1 MQPRLKLIERSSAAS
16 HWPVVVVGAGPAG
29 LAVSERLAQARCPH
43 VVLERGR
50 VGESWRTQRWDSFRL
65 NTPLWMNRAAG
76 PFRTGEPGSFGTA
89 GSLVASLD
97 RLADGLPVHERVE
110 VVSARPAA
118 AGWELETTTGPLT
131 TDDLVVASGFQNV
144 PRTPAFAAELPAR
157 VRQLHVG
164 EYRRPGDLDGAV
176 LVVGGGQSGLQVAED
191 ILRGGHRVYLVT
203 SRVGRMPRRYR
214 GRDAAEW
221 LHETGQLDLPTH
233 QADPAAVRSAP
244 PQVSGTRTVSYQRL
258 AALGATLLGR
268 ATGWD
273 GQRLTL
279 AADLGANVRFA
290 DQSSARFRSAWDTQA
305 ERASL
310 TAAHEPDPADEPA
323 THLYDLEGPATL
335 DLEAAGISTI
345 VWATGFGPSVDWLP
359 PASLDANGRAQLP
372 HLHAIGAPW
381 LTHRM
386 SAGLYGMAADA
397 DRLAETLTSA
407 ELPAAA

>member
-1 MQPRLKLIERSSAAS
+1 
-16 HWPVVVVGAGPAG
+16 
-29 LAVSERLAQARCPH
+29 
-43 VVLERGR
+43 
-50 VGESWRTQRWDSFRL
+50 
-65 NTPLWMNRAAG
+65 MNRAAG
-76 PFRTGEPGSFGTA
+76 PFRAGDPGSFGTA
-89 GSLVASLD
+89 GSLIAALD
-97 RLADGLPVHERVE
+97 RLAEELPVHEGVDVLR
-110 VVSARPAA
+110 ARPAGA
-118 AGWELETTTGPLT
+118 AWELETTAGRLT
-131 TDDLVVASGFQNV
+131 ADDLVVASGFQNV

-157 VRQLHVG
+157 LRQLHVG
-164 EYRRPGDLDGAV
+164 EYRRPGDVDGAV

-191 ILRGGHRVYLVT
+191 LLRGGRRVFLAT

-244 PQVSGTRTVSYQRL
+244 PQVSGTRTVSYQLL
-258 AALGATLLGR
+258 AGLGATLLGR

-290 DQSSARFRSAWDTQA
+290 DQSSARFRSAWDEHA
-305 ERASL
+305 ARASL

-323 THLYDLEGPATL
+323 THLYEVEGPTSL
-335 DLEAAGISTI
+335 DLEAGGISTI

-397 DRLAETLTSA
+397 DRLADALAFS
-407 ELPAAA
+407 ELGAAA

>member
-1 MQPRLKLIERSSAAS
+1 MQPRLKLIERSSAG

-29 LAVSERLAQARCPH
+29 LAVSARLAQARHPH

-50 VGESWRTQRWDSFRL
+50 VGESWRSQRWDSFRL

-76 PFRTGEPGSFGTA
+76 PFRAGEPGSFGTA
-89 GSLVASLD
+89 GSLVAALD
-97 RLADGLPVHERVE
+97 RLAEELPVHEDVAVLR
-110 VVSARPAA
+110 ARPTGAT
-118 AGWELETTTGPLT
+118 WELETTAGRLT
-131 TDDLVVASGFQNV
+131 ADDLVVASGFQNV
-144 PRTPAFAAELPAR
+144 PRTLAFAAELPAR
-157 VRQLHVG
+157 LRQLHVG
-164 EYRRPGDLDGAV
+164 EYRRPDEVEGAV

-191 ILRGGHRVYLVT
+191 LLRGGRRVFLST

-233 QADPAAVRSAP
+233 RADPAAVRSAP

-258 AALGATLLGR
+258 AGLGATLLGR
-268 ATGWD
+268 AKGWD

-290 DQSSARFRSAWDTQA
+290 DQASARFRSAWDEHA
-305 ERASL
+305 ARASL
-310 TAAHEPDPADEPA
+310 TAAHDPDPADEPA
-323 THLYDLEGPATL
+323 THLYGHEGPSVL

-345 VWATGFGPSVDWLP
+345 VWATGFGPSTEWLP

-397 DRLAETLTSA
+397 DRLAETLTAA